1 MTSVAVQ
8 IHQALTKVETHTSD
22 SIAHLIAEA
31 QAEQTRVAEAVADD
45 ERLLS
50 DILTPEDQE
59 AAIKQRLGTALQ
71 LQKKLDGAMPRLEA
85 LRDQIALRERDEAQK
100 ARYQRLVKRR
110 GVIGKQLAEW
120 LETLPAVANALHEAV
135 QLADE
140 ARAFNI
146 KLPPTALV
154 NPKDRMVS
162 SYDFL
167 PPIVADFVLHNTKL
181 VSADGTVLFAP
192 VDATAGAMLTPVQRP
207 VAVERNLTA
216 AEEEALQYA
225 IEMREGAK
233 ERLFGFQQTAGMQGV
248 SVAQVAAWQ
257 GLDEGA
263 LKDLQDTASGKK
275 VFAAKSALATA
286 DRAAAEQTQK
296 ATS

>member
-8 IHQALTKVETHTSD
+8 IHHALTKGETHTSD
-22 SIAHLIAEA
+22 SIVHLIAEA
-31 QAEQTRVAEAVADD
+31 QAEQARVAEAVADD

-50 DILTPEDQE
+50 DILTPEEQQS
-59 AAIKQRLGTALQ
+59 AIEQRLNASRL
-71 LQKKLDGAMPRLEA
+71 LLARLSGAMPRLEA
-85 LRDQIALRERDEAQK
+85 LRDQITLRERDEAQK

-192 VDATAGAMLTPVQRP
+192 VDATAGAAFTPVQRP

-216 AEEEALQYA
+216 TEEEALQYA

-233 ERLFGFQQTAGMQGV
+233 ERLFGYQQTAGMQGV

-257 GLDEGA
+257 GLDESA

-275 VFAAKSALATA
+275 VFEAKSALAAA
-286 DRAAAEQTQK
+286 DRAVAEQTQK